1 MSRFNHWKTTE
12 KKFVASNRIYFGE
25 LPPHLAQVGVPQS
38 AARDGMF
45 YLTKREGNQLTFY
58 IYHLGSRDNKI
69 TLTAKV
75 LTNPTTGEEV
85 CYVNYEGTRILLQA
99 STFMTRGR
107 RLTKEEMEKKFV
119 ADGRTVWQF
128 LQDEQAKLKAKT
140 KQIKRN

>member
-25 LPPHLAQVGVPQS
+25 LPPHLAHVGVPQS
-38 AARDGMF
+38 VARDGMF
-45 YLTKREGNQLTFY
+45 YLTEREGNQLTFY
-58 IYHLGSRDNKI
+58 IHHLGSRDNKI

-99 STFMTRGR
+99 STFMTGGR

-128 LQDEQAKLKAKT
+128 LQDEQAKLKAKQN
-140 KQIKRN
+140 K

>member
-1 MSRFNHWKTTE
+1 MSRLNHWKTTE

-38 AARDGMF
+38 VARDGMF

-58 IYHLGSRDNKI
+58 IHHLGSRDNKI

-128 LQDEQAKLKAKT
+128 LQDEHAKLKAK
-140 KQIKRN
+140 QIKRN

>member
-1 MSRFNHWKTTE
+1 
-12 KKFVASNRIYFGE
+12 
-25 LPPHLAQVGVPQS
+25 
-38 AARDGMF
+38 
-45 YLTKREGNQLTFY
+45 LTFY
-58 IYHLGSRDNKI
+58 IHHLGSRDNKI

>member
-25 LPPHLAQVGVPQS
+25 LPPHLAQIGVPQS

-58 IYHLGSRDNKI
+58 IHHLGSRDNKI

-85 CYVNYEGTRILLQA
+85 CYVNYEGTRILLHA
-99 STFMTRGR
+99 STFMTGGR
-107 RLTKEEMEKKFV
+107 RVTKEEMEKQFV
-119 ADGRTVWQF
+119 ADGRTLAQF
-128 LQDEQAKLKAKT
+128 LQDEQAKLKAKQN
-140 KQIKRN
+140 K